1 MIHTKTLSMK
11 PIDLYL
17 DFYRLNNQFHNGC
30 VVMVFI
36 RIVTNNKN
44 PPSEILDSRGISR
57 FFACVSVCIFLGSEK
72 TCIKQ
77 VLLK

>member
-36 RIVTNNKN
+36 RIVTNTKN
-44 PPSEILDSRGISR
+44 PPSEILDSEGSADFSHVYRYA
-57 FFACVSVCIFLGSEK
+57 FFGK
-72 TCIKQ
+72 
-77 VLLK
+77 

>member
-36 RIVTNNKN
+36 RIVTNTKN
-44 PPSEILDSRGISR
+44 PPSEILDSEGSADFSHVYRYA
-57 FFACVSVCIFLGSEK
+57 FFWEVKRHV
-72 TCIKQ
+72 
-77 VLLK
+77 